1 MVHSILQDGQLPI
14 KMFSIPG
21 WIWILTAVILGVLS
35 TGSLITYSKRHALFT
50 MGKNLF
56 AM

>member
-1 MVHSILQDGQLPI
+1 
-14 KMFSIPG
+14 MFSIPG
-21 WIWILTAVILGVLS
+21 WIWILAAVILGVLS